1 MIPVLWVCGPPG
13 VGKTSV
19 GWEIYTRLSGSGVAC
34 GYVDIDQ
41 LGIVDRDP
49 PFDPGRHRLK
59 ARNLAAVISGYAAAG
74 ARCVIVSGIVDPDH
88 GVHTDDLAGLALT
101 MCVLRADRDELN
113 RRYQGREGA
122 DATAPSVRQAVA
134 GPSIEVDTTGLT
146 VAAVAGK
153 ILERTGWPRVSDA
166 VGVPG
171 RAGSDPAG
179 AGAEP
184 GGPQGRPEAVSEP
197 AEDGLEGPVL
207 WVCGPTGV
215 GKSSAGF
222 TVLLRTRRAAFV
234 DLDQLGFCAPAPIAQ
249 ADRLRILAAIWR
261 NYRAA
266 GAQALVLVGPL
277 EGATTAT
284 VARLHAGPTQLTE
297 RILRRGRGG
306 GSWPQ
311 PGDPLLGRPETEL
324 RRLAAEAARDA
335 PLTGDSIETD
345 GRSVEEVAGLILAR
359 TGWLS

>member
-1 MIPVLWVCGPPG
+1 VIPVLWVCGPPG

-41 LGIVDRDP
+41 LGIVLQDP
-49 PFDPGRHRLK
+49 PSDPGRHRLK

-113 RRYQGREGA
+113 RRFQAREGA

-134 GPSIEVDTTGLT
+134 GASIEVDTTGLT
-146 VAAVAGK
+146 VAAVAGRV
-153 ILERTGWPRVSDA
+153 LERTAWPGPPAALRI
-166 VGVPG
+166 PE
-171 RAGSDPAG
+171 RA
-179 AGAEP
+179 E
-184 GGPQGRPEAVSEP
+184 SEP
-197 AEDGLEGPVL
+197 VLEGPVL

-222 TVLLRTRRAAFV
+222 TVFLRTPRAAFV

-249 ADRLRILAAIWR
+249 ADRLRILAGIWR

-284 VARLHAGPTQLTE
+284 VARLHAGPTQLSE

-311 PGDPLLGRPETEL
+311 PGDPLLGRPETDL
-324 RRLAAEAARDA
+324 QRLAAEAARDA

-345 GRSVEEVAGLILAR
+345 GRSVEEVADLILAR